1 MRSYWNRP
9 LGSKLILLLG
19 IALLAEMFAP
29 WQRVC
34 AITSSGSEPRV
45 CGWRTAYQG
54 SNYGLYAAGLC
65 LIIVIWELLPVLIPR
80 FSMRGWPTAIV
91 TAVLSVLLV
100 LSTLFKLIKDNEFQT
115 FWAWIGFAI
124 AIALMVTAIL
134 RVRHRWKHRDEPEPA
149 RPEPKAG
156 APPPQVEAPPAGGSS
171 A

>member
-1 MRSYWNRP
+1 MRRYWNRS

-34 AITSSGSEPRV
+34 AITSSDTNPRI

-65 LIIVIWELLPVLIPR
+65 VVIVLWELLPVLIPR
-80 FSMRGWPTAIV
+80 LSMRGWTTAIV
-91 TAVLSVLLV
+91 TAALSVLLV
-100 LSTLFKLIKDNEFQT
+100 LSTLLKLIKDNEFQT

-124 AIALMVTAIL
+124 AIALMVTAIM

-149 RPEPKAG
+149 RPEPRAG
-156 APPPQVEAPPAGGSS
+156 APPPQVEAPPAGGPST
-171 A
+171 